1 MNSIRLDTRAAVQVT
16 LPLRHQGHGF
26 VPTVSIAERAFAAS
40 LIDSAKYRSSIPG
53 RCLTEEYAAEA
64 QPVISTYFSPFH
76 VPPQALT
83 AAELA
88 AHPVHTQNQLSR
100 VAQEQRAI
108 EFWRDVDWDMFVE
121 SGQSPPD
128 PPVDHRAR
136 EQSLSTLGA
145 SFLAATPTTG
155 NFVQPKVW
163 RVMLSLHLR
172 LSVYDDTI
180 LPLYCRQC
188 HSTMDSEGDHATLN
202 CNRAPCGW
210 VSRHDHI
217 KHIIGR
223 ERLNAAGINFAFE
236 VPMLIPH
243 SDKRPGDLFACLE
256 APSPSN
262 PVPRNTAIDVT
273 VRSSRV
279 AARRRHAAEKPG
291 GSATFAEQEKRND
304 LKKAIAA
311 ASAAAATQ
319 VPTLSWDFQPLS
331 FDQYAAPGAN
341 TLEFLEKL
349 SIRIAE
355 RAYCSPGAALR
366 RLFRAISYSI
376 WSDQA
381 LAVLARQPSSTFV
394 YPSPSM
400 PS

>member
-1 MNSIRLDTRAAVQVT
+1 
-16 LPLRHQGHGF
+16 
-26 VPTVSIAERAFAAS
+26 
-40 LIDSAKYRSSIPG
+40 
-53 RCLTEEYAAEA
+53 
-64 QPVISTYFSPFH
+64 
-76 VPPQALT
+76 
-83 AAELA
+83 
-88 AHPVHTQNQLSR
+88 
-100 VAQEQRAI
+100 
-108 EFWRDVDWDMFVE
+108 
-121 SGQSPPD
+121 
-128 PPVDHRAR
+128 
-136 EQSLSTLGA
+136 
-145 SFLAATPTTG
+145 
-155 NFVQPKVW
+155 
-163 RVMLSLHLR
+163 MLSLHLR

-202 CNRAPCGW
+202 YHRAPCGW
-210 VSRHDHI
+210 VSRREHI
-217 KHIIGR
+217 NNIIGR
-223 ERLNAAGINFAFE
+223 EGLNAAGINFAFE
-236 VPMLIPH
+236 VPMLIPQ
-243 SDKRPGDLFACLE
+243 SDKRPGDLFACLD

-262 PVPRNTAIDVT
+262 PERRNTAIDVT

-304 LKKAIAA
+304 LKKSIAA

-366 RLFRAISYSI
+366 GLFRAFSYSI

-381 LAVLARQPSSTFV
+381 LAVLARQPSTFV